1 VLHID
6 GVTVFLHKNLFAL
19 RNNIKQSS
27 KNVLVATVEERAML
41 FNVSGQTKTLRRNG
55 LEVTNSDNNIESAF

>member
-1 VLHID
+1 MWHID

-19 RNNIKQSS
+19 RKNIKQSS
-27 KNVLVATVEERAML
+27 KNMLVATVEETATL
-41 FNVSGQTKTLRRNG
+41 FNVSGQTRRNG